1 MMKGQEFEEHFF
13 KTFQKHIFFTCV
25 AYELSSIFH
34 IVYIGEE
41 HKAHVVE
48 ANSKKDNLKRLK
60 YFN

>member
-1 MMKGQEFEEHFF
+1 MIKGQEFEEHMF
-13 KTFQKHIFFTCV
+13 KTFQDYNYFTCV

-34 IVYIGEE
+34 IVHTGGE

-48 ANSKKDNLKRLK
+48 ANSKKVTLKILE